1 MEKNTREI
9 QEAIA
14 AGERALDSLYE
25 ARERLRSARSFGML
39 DLLGGGFFTDLFK
52 HNKMNEA
59 VRCMEKAKEQL
70 KIFQRELSDL
80 CLSVDL
86 RMEVGGFLSF
96 AEVMIRVFFFFLI
109 PLSQV
114 LAFLLLRI
122 SFSTVLWRIIWCSP
136 KSRRQE
142 NRSRTPLWLSQI
154 PSMC

>member
-9 QEAIA
+9 REAIA

-96 AEVMIRVFFFFLI
+96 ADFFFDGLVADYLVQSKI
-109 PLSQV
+109 ASAREQV
-114 LAFLLLRI
+114 EDAIVVVTDTLD
-122 SFSTVLWRIIWCSP
+122 VLKR
-136 KSRRQE
+136 K
-142 NRSRTPLWLSQI
+142 
-154 PSMC
+154 